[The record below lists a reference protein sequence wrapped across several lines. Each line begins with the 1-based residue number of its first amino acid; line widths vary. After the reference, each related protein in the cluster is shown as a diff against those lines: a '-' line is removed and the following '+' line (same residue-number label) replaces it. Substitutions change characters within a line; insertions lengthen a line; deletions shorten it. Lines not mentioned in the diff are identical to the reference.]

1 VKMVTARV
9 RKPHF
14 LKVRCNGCGNE
25 QTVFS
30 HASSAVKCLVCGK
43 TLAAPR
49 GGKAEI
55 RAVVL
60 GTVR

>member
-1 VKMVTARV
+1 MIITKA

-14 LKVRCNGCGNE
+14 LKVRCNDCGNE
-25 QTVFS
+25 QMVFS
-30 HASSAVKCLVCGK
+30 HAGSVVKCLVCGK
-43 TLAAPR
+43 TLATPR

-60 GTVR
+60 GVVR

>member
-1 VKMVTARV
+1 MTMEER
-9 RKPHF
+9 RSHF

-30 HASSAVKCLVCGK
+30 HASSIVKCLVCGR
-43 TLAAPR
+43 TLATPR

-55 RAVVL
+55 KAVVL
-60 GTVR
+60 GTVK